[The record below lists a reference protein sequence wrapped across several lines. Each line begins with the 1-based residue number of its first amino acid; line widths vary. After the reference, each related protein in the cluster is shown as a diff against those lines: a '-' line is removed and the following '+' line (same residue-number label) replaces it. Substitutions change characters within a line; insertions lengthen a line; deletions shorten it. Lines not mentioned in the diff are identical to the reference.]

1 MLNYNAQDFMTLI
14 SNITG
19 CRFCHFRDD
28 ESVLE
33 EYERTQCLIP
43 ILQPMM
49 RKEELLSVC
58 SSLEKRTFYRILD
71 SFGIG
76 ILIFSFMDD
85 KWISSPFI
93 RKEWNRDNMER
104 ILASAAIKAS
114 MLPSLELY
122 YTSLPLLSSTRMMKL
137 IMAIINSYSPMEE
150 EYDFVPLEEGMA
162 LEKRKNQ
169 SMDLNADY
177 SFIYRRYDMENR
189 FLRVVKEGNIDE
201 LDTSIKDMVD
211 FSQNSDSTLFTGLY
225 RKNIS
230 SGMSVLRTLARKAA
244 EDAGVSVITID
255 IITQRAVQK
264 IDSEMR
270 QSEIIRITKE
280 MIRELTEE
288 VRKENIL
295 LKGIS
300 PSISRCINHIRL
312 HYAENIT
319 LSDLSSISS
328 MSKAS
333 LTRRFQKEIGTTVFT
348 YIRNARCHHAVALLE
363 EGVLTIKEIAGYVG
377 YPDYN
382 YFSKVFRSYAGV
394 SPVEYRKEHLNRNGR

>member
-28 ESVLE
+28 ERVLE

-104 ILASAAIKAS
+104 ILASAAMKAS

-169 SMDLNADY
+169 SLDLNADY

-300 PSISRCINHIRL
+300 PTISRCINHIRL
-312 HYAENIT
+312 HYTEAIS
-319 LSDLSSISS
+319 LSDLCAISS
-328 MSKAS
+328 MSKAN
-333 LTRRFQKEIGTTVFT
+333 LTRRFQKETGTTVFT

>member
-43 ILQPMM
+43 QLQPMM

-104 ILASAAIKAS
+104 ILASAAMKAS

-333 LTRRFQKEIGTTVFT
+333 LTRRFQKETGTTVFT

>member
-19 CRFCHFRDD
+19 CRFCHFRED

-43 ILQPMM
+43 QLQPMM

-58 SSLEKRTFYRILD
+58 SSLDNRTFYRILD

-104 ILASAAIKAS
+104 ILASAAMKAS

-169 SMDLNADY
+169 SLDLNADY

-300 PSISRCINHIRL
+300 PTISRCINHIKL

-319 LSDLSSISS
+319 LGDLCSISS
-328 MSKAS
+328 MSKAN
-333 LTRRFQKEIGTTVFT
+333 LTRRFQKETGTTVFT

>member
-43 ILQPMM
+43 QLQPMM

-104 ILASAAIKAS
+104 ILASAAMKAS

-169 SMDLNADY
+169 SLDLNADY

-270 QSEIIRITKE
+270 QGEIIRITKE

-312 HYAENIT
+312 HYAENIP
-319 LSDLSSISS
+319 LSDLCSISS

-333 LTRRFQKEIGTTVFT
+333 LTRRFQKETGTTVFT

>member
-1 MLNYNAQDFMTLI
+1 
-14 SNITG
+14 
-19 CRFCHFRDD
+19 
-28 ESVLE
+28 
-33 EYERTQCLIP
+33 
-43 ILQPMM
+43 
-49 RKEELLSVC
+49 
-58 SSLEKRTFYRILD
+58 
-71 SFGIG
+71 
-76 ILIFSFMDD
+76 

-104 ILASAAIKAS
+104 ILASAAMKAS

-169 SMDLNADY
+169 SLDLNADY

-319 LSDLSSISS
+319 LSDLCSISS
-328 MSKAS
+328 MSKAN
-333 LTRRFQKEIGTTVFT
+333 LTRRFQKETGTTVFT

>member
-43 ILQPMM
+43 QLQPMM

-104 ILASAAIKAS
+104 ILASVAMKAS

-150 EYDFVPLEEGMA
+150 EYDFVPLEEGMT

-169 SMDLNADY
+169 SLEFNADY

-312 HYAENIT
+312 HYTEAIS
-319 LSDLSSISS
+319 LSDLCSISS

-333 LTRRFQKEIGTTVFT
+333 LTRRFQKETGTTVFT

>member
-28 ESVLE
+28 ERVLE

-43 ILQPMM
+43 QLQPMM

-104 ILASAAIKAS
+104 ILASAAMKAS

>member
-28 ESVLE
+28 ERVLE

-43 ILQPMM
+43 QLQPMM

-58 SSLEKRTFYRILD
+58 SSLDNRTFYRILD

-104 ILASAAIKAS
+104 ILASAAMKAS

-169 SMDLNADY
+169 SLDLNADY

-312 HYAENIT
+312 HYAENNP
-319 LSDLSSISS
+319 LSDLCSISS
-328 MSKAS
+328 MSKAN
-333 LTRRFQKEIGTTVFT
+333 LTRRFQKETGTTVFT

-394 SPVEYRKEHLNRNGR
+394 SPVEYRKEHLKRNGR